1 MTETPEQRLAI
12 VRAEIRARQERDR
25 LFAGL
30 HARDPRWA
38 MILEL
43 EAAAFSD
50 APWIVVGKLI
60 ETVGTAHTTGLR
72 IVDALVAGGWLLT
85 ERNGGDGRQRL
96 LALSPQALQ
105 RLDQYRECV
114 GSAGPRCAPDAGCP
128 GHHIIAATAAPGS
141 GRRPEK
147 AATRPVLDAPA
158 VAPAGVS
165 APQGRPS
172 RRSAEEPSGAR
183 GRKPETV
190 SP

>member
-1 MTETPEQRLAI
+1 MTDTPEQRLAI
-12 VRAEIRARQERDR
+12 VRAEIRARQERDQ

-30 HARDPRWA
+30 HARNPRWA

-50 APWIVVGKLI
+50 APWIVLGQLI
-60 ETVGTAHTTGLR
+60 AAAGTARTTGLR
-72 IVDALVAGGWLLT
+72 IVDALVAGGWLLSA
-85 ERNGGDGRQRL
+85 RNGGDERQRL
-96 LALSPQALQ
+96 LALSPHALQ
-105 RLDQYRECV
+105 RLDQYRECI
-114 GSAGPRCAPDAGCP
+114 GSAGPRCSPDAGCS

-141 GRRPEK
+141 GRRPEE